1 MIASLLLAAALIPFH
16 GTVVAPLPGGDAMIR
31 NDEITQT
38 LPEQTQRYVLD
49 PAARVAPGTG
59 IEGLL
64 DRSTT
69 PWTLRYAIPAAAFAP
84 GLPDQGRVQA
94 VDIGKPMPHARLVD
108 QDGNVLD
115 LHSAFA
121 GKTVLLS
128 FIFTRCP
135 DKNLCPAISGKYAYM
150 QSHLDP
156 AHFALVEISL
166 DPPYDSPAVL
176 RDYAKAYG
184 ANTSIWHLLT
194 ATGSVTQRVL
204 DEFGINSLRVSSAN
218 FIHNDKLYI
227 VTPGGLIAYIVDTAG
242 WDPEGVIAESKSVAG
257 MASNPLERFKLS
269 LIASVVALCGGSA
282 MAGVVLLEIGLFF
295 VVLAFVLA
303 GLLWARRV
311 LWHR

>member
-1 MIASLLLAAALIPFH
+1 MIAALVLFAASLVPFH
-16 GTVVAPLPGGDAMIR
+16 GTVIAPVSNGAVIR
-31 NDEITQT
+31 NDDITNT
-38 LPEQTQRYVLD
+38 LPAQTRRYTLD
-49 PAARVAPGTG
+49 PQLRVSAGTG
-59 IEGLL
+59 VEGLL

-69 PWTLRYAIPAAAFAP
+69 PWTLHNAFIAGEFVP
-84 GLPDQGRVQA
+84 GLPDAGRVQI
-94 VDIGKPMPHARLVD
+94 VDIGKPIPHATLVD
-108 QDGNVLD
+108 QSGNLLD
-115 LHSAFA
+115 LKNAFV
-121 GKTVLLS
+121 GKTLLLS

-156 AHFALVEISL
+156 TRFALVEISL
-166 DPPYDSPAVL
+166 DPNYDSPAVL

-184 ANTSIWHLLT
+184 ANTAMWHLLT
-194 ATGSVTQRVL
+194 GTGSTTQRVL

-227 VTPGGLIAYIVDTAG
+227 ITPGGKIAYIVDTAG
-242 WDPEGVIAESKSVAG
+242 WDPQGVIAEASSVAG

-295 VVLAFVLA
+295 LILAVVLA
-303 GLLWARRV
+303 GLLWAGRV